1 MLLQSWNLQTN
12 EDNLLVAW
20 TSLGRHGK
28 VEKHPKKKMLFQKSY
43 GKAKL
48 GPLQRP

>member
-1 MLLQSWNLQTN
+1 
-12 EDNLLVAW
+12 
-20 TSLGRHGK
+20 